1 MASQW
6 YVYKDG
12 QQKGPYSFDQLSEG
26 TRTGQIGPADMVW
39 TAGMDSWTRA
49 GQVEGLN
56 PAAAYHAGTAAP
68 QPAAAAGAQNAP
80 AHAEKLEQLSKWM
93 GFVGIMTIIGGV
105 LSAIPGLFAF
115 VVGAI
120 PGVIT
125 IILGVMLRKA
135 KTHADAMLYEDAL
148 GQYSVNF
155 NKLISNLNTYIKIM
169 GILIIITLVLGV
181 LLTVFGLIAGFAF
194 TNYLDQIMAL

>member
-12 QQKGPYSFDQLSEG
+12 QRKGPYSFEQLSEG
-26 TRTGQIGPADMVW
+26 ARAGQVGPADMVW
-39 TAGMDSWTRA
+39 TAGMESWTRA
-49 GQVEGLN
+49 GQVEGLT
-56 PAAAYHAGTAAP
+56 PAAAYHTGAAAP

-120 PGVIT
+120 PGIIT

-135 KTHADAMLYEDAL
+135 KTHADAMLYENAL
-148 GQYSVNF
+148 GSYSVNF
-155 NKLISNLNTYIKIM
+155 NKLISNLNTYFKIM
-169 GILIIITLVLGV
+169 GILIIISLVLGV
-181 LLTVFGLIAGFAF
+181 LLAVFGIIAGFAF
-194 TNYLDQIMAL
+194 TNYFEQIMTL